1 MAREKTKWKDR
12 GFDDKYHYAGWL
24 YFNDLTDDSKMYD
37 DVYYDA
43 YTGKVI
49 NILADDR
56 GSLKEDLNDEAAL
69 FLARYDVEE
78 KENV

>member
-1 MAREKTKWKDR
+1 
-12 GFDDKYHYAGWL
+12 
-24 YFNDLTDDSKMYD
+24 MYD

-56 GSLKEDLNDEAAL
+56 DSLKEDLNDEAAL
-69 FLARYDVEE
+69 FLAKYDVEE